1 VSKSNLDL
9 REVAVYSLAEA
20 ATYLKMPVATLRS
33 WALGRT
39 YPTESGEGFFKP
51 LFEIA
56 DNARRKL
63 SFYNLVEAYV
73 LDVMRRQEHR
83 ISMLHI
89 RKAIDYLKK
98 HLSLTRPLV
107 EQQFVTNGVDL
118 LVEIY
123 GNLVNISQDGQLAL
137 KEVLKQY
144 LRDIKRDTSGLPT
157 KLYLFKRPEQHVAVV
172 IDPRISFGYPVL
184 DGTGISTAVL
194 AQRYLAGDSI
204 DDLADDYGSPK
215 NAIEEAIRREVIPL
229 RKAA

>member
-1 VSKSNLDL
+1 
-9 REVAVYSLAEA
+9 
-20 ATYLKMPVATLRS
+20 
-33 WALGRT
+33 
-39 YPTESGEGFFKP
+39 
-51 LFEIA
+51 
-56 DNARRKL
+56 
-63 SFYNLVEAYV
+63 
-73 LDVMRRQEHR
+73 
-83 ISMLHI
+83 MLHI